1 MCTNLMQHASV
12 PVIMVIVQ
20 LDELHLYAER
30 CSYLWRTP
38 CSVIHDTC
46 TSLDVWQIDLV
57 WLIWTTL
64 EIYLIVLLDTQSCA
78 PPDCEHP
85 LTKVVHVFLV

>member
-1 MCTNLMQHASV
+1 MQHASV
-12 PVIMVIVQ
+12 LVVVFIVQ
-20 LDELHLYAER
+20 LDELHLYADR
-30 CSYLWRTP
+30 CSYLWRTQ

-64 EIYLIVLLDTQSCA
+64 EIYLIVLLDTHSCA